1 MVDKMWVTANAMS
14 YDAAR
19 YHDRPGAKP
28 GFEKLETSTEYVRLV
43 SGISPKLTLIPAL
56 SGATVI

>member
-1 MVDKMWVTANAMS
+1 MWVTANAMS

-43 SGISPKLTLIPAL
+43 SGKSPKLTLIPAL